1 MFLAPLA
8 PAAPWAAAD
17 RSGGAHCSS
26 ASSCSRARAKRTYAR
41 VLPRRQ
47 FQLGSSLGLGAQ
59 RVHAS
64 EDSRRRHPRRFVV
77 SSEHAVADAAP
88 ERPAG
93 PRPASSAPAGAPQA
107 APEPPEE
114 LARRLGSDA
123 SALNALSAAGP
134 SGGRRG
140 GRGGANAVAEAAGR
154 SFGSLLWEA
163 LQDGTLR
170 ILVAAAGVSIAVSLA
185 TQGPAP
191 PPAPGAPPGVEEV
204 QAEAARGPREAP
216 GAAMVVVPHEGVP
229 PWVDGVSIL
238 GAVALVSAVTAA
250 NNYTKE
256 AQFRALNRV
265 KNDRRARVVRGGAP
279 REVQASELV
288 VGDLVLLEAG
298 DQVPADGVLV
308 AGFGLE
314 ADESGL
320 TGESDAVKKGP
331 ASPLLLAGTQVCT
344 GVGRMLVTAVGEAT
358 RMGSAMGRLRERDDE
373 RKTPLQKKLEVT
385 AEAIGRVG
393 LAAAVLTVAALCV
406 RWGLD
411 VGAGREALDA
421 TDASTLLSFFITGV
435 TILVMAVPEGLP
447 LAVTVSLAYSVRAM
461 LADQNLVRHLD
472 AAETMGGA
480 TNILS
485 DKTGTLTENRMSVVE
500 WRAAG
505 AAGPSPPLASLPGR
519 TAALLREGVAL
530 NSTASVAAL
539 PSGALE
545 RVGSRTECVLLAWL
559 EREAGL
565 GPAELAAARRGAALR
580 AVFPFSSAVKSM
592 TTIVRTEDGGFRLH
606 VKGAPERLLARCERA
621 AGPDGREGPL
631 GPAEREA
638 LLAEVERMAASG
650 LRTLCLAYAEAEE
663 DGGAAWEGPGAPGGP
678 LTFLAFV
685 GIKDPVRKEVPAAV
699 EACKRAGITV
709 RMCTGDNALTAVHIA
724 RECGIMTEGGLAL
737 TGEELQAALARPDFD
752 TAVLPRLQVLAR
764 ASPTDKLALV
774 RRLRGRG
781 EVVAVTGDGTNDA
794 PALREAD
801 VGLSMGL
808 SGTEVAKEASDIVLM
823 DDNFTSIVNAVLW
836 GRCVYDNIR
845 KFVQFQLTVNVVA
858 LSVALVA
865 AVTDMGT
872 PLKPTQLL
880 WVNMIMDSLGA
891 LALGTER
898 PTAALLARAPQA
910 PGERL
915 ISPAMARAIVG
926 HAAFQLAFLFPLLY
940 LGGALLPAVAGP
952 EAGSPEVVNT
962 VLFNAFVFCQLA
974 NEVNCRK
981 LEDGDGSVLEGLGR
995 NPLFVAILLASAA
1008 VQAAIVQ
1015 LGGPWF
1021 DTVPLPPTLWA
1032 LSLAPA
1038 AASLPYG
1045 YLLRKIPLPQPAP
1058 RARAGAPPPDGAGP
1072 SE

>member
-1 MFLAPLA
+1 M
-8 PAAPWAAAD
+8 AAPPVRA
-17 RSGGAHCSS
+17 SLLGGA
-26 ASSCSRARAKRTYAR
+26 
-41 VLPRRQ
+41 
-47 FQLGSSLGLGAQ
+47 
-59 RVHAS
+59 
-64 EDSRRRHPRRFVV
+64 
-77 SSEHAVADAAP
+77 
-88 ERPAG
+88 
-93 PRPASSAPAGAPQA
+93 
-107 APEPPEE
+107 
-114 LARRLGSDA
+114 RLCG
-123 SALNALSAAGP
+123 
-134 SGGRRG
+134 
-140 GRGGANAVAEAAGR
+140 
-154 SFGSLLWEA
+154 
-163 LQDGTLR
+163 
-170 ILVAAAGVSIAVSLA
+170 
-185 TQGPAP
+185 
-191 PPAPGAPPGVEEV
+191 
-204 QAEAARGPREAP
+204 
-216 GAAMVVVPHEGVP
+216 
-229 PWVDGVSIL
+229 
-238 GAVALVSAVTAA
+238 
-250 NNYTKE
+250 
-256 AQFRALNRV
+256 
-265 KNDRRARVVRGGAP
+265 
-279 REVQASELV
+279 
-288 VGDLVLLEAG
+288 
-298 DQVPADGVLV
+298 PADG
-308 AGFGLE
+308 AAR
-314 ADESGL
+314 AD
-320 TGESDAVKKGP
+320 
-331 ASPLLLAGTQVCT
+331 
-344 GVGRMLVTAVGEAT
+344 
-358 RMGSAMGRLRERDDE
+358 
-373 RKTPLQKKLEVT
+373 
-385 AEAIGRVG
+385 
-393 LAAAVLTVAALCV
+393 
-406 RWGLD
+406 
-411 VGAGREALDA
+411 
-421 TDASTLLSFFITGV
+421 
-435 TILVMAVPEGLP
+435 
-447 LAVTVSLAYSVRAM
+447 
-461 LADQNLVRHLD
+461 
-472 AAETMGGA
+472 
-480 TNILS
+480 ILS

-500 WRAAG
+500 WRAG
-505 AAGPSPPLASLPGR
+505 AAGPSPPSPPSPGGR
-519 TAALLREGVAL
+519 ALLREGGAQL
-530 NSTASVAAL
+530 DGERGGAPLGASSA
-539 PSGALE
+539 SGAA
-545 RVGSRTECVLLAWL
+545 RT
-559 EREAGL
+559 
-565 GPAELAAARRGAALR
+565 RRRPPRGRLR

-592 TTIVRTEDGGFRLH
+592 TTIVRTEDGGSAARE
-606 VKGAPERLLARCERA
+606 GAPERLLARCERA

-663 DGGAAWEGPGAPGGP
+663 DGGRRGRPRAPGGP

-1045 YLLRKIPLPQPAP
+1045 YLLRKIPLPSRRPGPGRRTA
-1058 RARAGAPPPDGAGP
+1058 AGRRRSLRMTSIRLVGKPFNFPPI
-1072 SE
+1072 SQ